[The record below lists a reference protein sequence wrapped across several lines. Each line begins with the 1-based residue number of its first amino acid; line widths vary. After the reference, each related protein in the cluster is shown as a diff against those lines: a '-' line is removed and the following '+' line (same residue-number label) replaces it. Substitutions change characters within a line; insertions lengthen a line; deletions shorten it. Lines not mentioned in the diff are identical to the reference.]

1 MQESLREI
9 KCFRKSCALYEL
21 AQRSLVMNAFILSQ
35 FGYCPVVW
43 IFHIWKLNTIWK
55 IMPRN
60 YKELTSLS
68 TFKSKI
74 KNWVTDECLC
84 RLCKTFM
91 QELVLLNWAF
101 IRQINVYYTSF
112 FLFFYFFHS
121 LFFLFCCC
129 SCLLFF
135 T

>member
-1 MQESLREI
+1 MN
-9 KCFRKSCALYEL
+9 L

-35 FGYCPVVW
+35 FGYCPLVW

-55 IMPRN
+55 IMPHN

-91 QELVLLNWAF
+91 QELVLLNSAF
-101 IRQINVYYTSF
+101 IRQINVCYTSF